1 MSMPEK
7 VPPPNF
13 SRDVPESLRCPF
25 CHQRVNPDD
34 PDNYHEILSWVHGPK
49 LDGSSLRE
57 RTGRTA
63 HKECVQKVKAGQAPD
78 QEELF

>member
-1 MSMPEK
+1 MSMPEE

-13 SRDVPESLRCPF
+13 SRDVPTSLRCKF
-25 CHQRVNPDD
+25 CHQLINQDD
-34 PDNYHEILSWVHGPK
+34 EKNYHEILSWVHGPK

-57 RTGRTA
+57 RTGRIA
-63 HKECVQKVKAGQAPD
+63 HKACIEKLKAGQAPD